1 MVKKLKRLKI
11 PCLVVVIT
19 TVLMLCLGAVAASA
33 DTSSDTPISGNFIIE
48 VLDESSFGFS
58 VELSGLETHFP
69 CTAYLTVSGFDTF
82 ELNFS
87 DTPDEAFAEGSV
99 YCGYSDDSI
108 SINYNLPNE
117 GYGEPFLSF
126 YAYGLNHSFD
136 YDSELSFT
144 LSFTEPIPSESSPLE
159 FILNLFAE
167 VGSWFGESL
176 GSMLSLF
183 WVDNKLTFLGVLAVV
198 PLAFSVGFL
207 IIGILQRFLS
217 FGG

>member
-19 TVLMLCLGAVAASA
+19 TVLVLCLGAVAASA
-33 DTSSDTPISGNFIIE
+33 DTSSDTLITGNFI
-48 VLDESSFGFS
+48 VTDLNESSFGFS
-58 VELSGLETHFP
+58 FELSGLETHFP

-87 DTPDEAFAEGSV
+87 DTPDEAIEEGSIF
-99 YCGYSDDSI
+99 YGYNDDSFLI
-108 SINYNLPNE
+108 LYSKPNE
-117 GYGEPFLSF
+117 GYGESSLNFSAFNLS
-126 YAYGLNHSFD
+126 HSFD
-136 YDSELSFT
+136 YGSELSFT

-207 IIGILQRFLS
+207 IIGILQRFLN